1 MTRCPSQWEVLQD
14 GKGNEE
20 IKPRAQAG
28 PGAGRR
34 RTGLRG
40 ALRGEEDEEVSERRE
55 EGCQEGRQQ
64 PQAGR
69 ASARPL
75 GTRIKRGGLKQCRTA
90 SPQGA
95 IPQPKKGLSPVA
107 GALLAFKALAPIRN
121 RPRRELACLGGD
133 TRFAFNRTRADQPF
147 SLFCEQPIAG
157 CDVAVSLSQH
167 VNGSRRGERFE
178 IGRSL

>member
-95 IPQPKKGLSPVA
+95 IPQPKKGLSGA
-107 GALLAFKALAPIRN
+107 AEALLFVISKYVFVISKYLCN
-121 RPRRELACLGGD
+121 LK
-133 TRFAFNRTRADQPF
+133 
-147 SLFCEQPIAG
+147 
-157 CDVAVSLSQH
+157 VSL
-167 VNGSRRGERFE
+167 
-178 IGRSL
+178 